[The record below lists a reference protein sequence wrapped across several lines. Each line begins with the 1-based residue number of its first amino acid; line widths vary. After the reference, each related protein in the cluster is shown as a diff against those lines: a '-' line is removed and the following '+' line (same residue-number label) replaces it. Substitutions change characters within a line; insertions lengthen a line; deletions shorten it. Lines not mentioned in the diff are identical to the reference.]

1 MGMTTRDPTSRCDE
15 INKSSTGDF
24 IWAIS
29 HSIFV
34 SDCKKLERLIHDKL
48 SPLRQKRREFFNL
61 RADDAYRAVM
71 SIFESQ
77 DEIKMMIELES
88 KSLSIINPDHKVK
101 KNNRY
106 LSKHGSDEYAEILQ
120 SFCEVLGVGNDSNLL
135 IVFYVQIVPDDFVM
149 QLHRF

>member
-1 MGMTTRDPTSRCDE
+1 
-15 INKSSTGDF
+15 
-24 IWAIS
+24 
-29 HSIFV
+29 
-34 SDCKKLERLIHDKL
+34 
-48 SPLRQKRREFFNL
+48 
-61 RADDAYRAVM
+61 M

-120 SFCEVLGVGNDSNLL
+120 SFAKFWV
-135 IVFYVQIVPDDFVM
+135 
-149 QLHRF
+149 